1 MGVVRA
7 IGWVPKFD
15 RVIHLIWVRFLADQH
30 SGETLLV
37 LNREVS
43 LYSHENYLNEV
54 FGKTTAQESE
64 KSASS

>member
-1 MGVVRA
+1 MVRA

-54 FGKTTAQESE
+54 FGKTTAQECE

>member
-15 RVIHLIWVRFLADQH
+15 RVIHLIWVRFLADQYA
-30 SGETLLV
+30 GETLLV
-37 LNREVS
+37 LNCQVS
-43 LYSHENYLNEV
+43 LYSHGNYLPEV
-54 FGKTTAQESE
+54 FGKTTSEECE